1 MRTRFNIQFVI
12 FDEDKNE
19 DVYSMHMHSH
29 IFENMLTNRLKEA
42 FINDEHYKFL
52 ETPCPMR
59 VLSSIDEKKQLRLR
73 FSEDYYVHFDFKRHQ
88 HSLHFQQLHSN
99 SQEYFNLEELKI
111 ISAKIKK
118 ELETFLHY
126 QIDEPIIYIDIS
138 YL

>member
-1 MRTRFNIQFVI
+1 M
-12 FDEDKNE
+12 
-19 DVYSMHMHSH
+19 
-29 IFENMLTNRLKEA
+29 KES

-52 ETPCPMR
+52 ERAEPSI
-59 VLSSIDEKKQLRLR
+59 SSIDEKKQLRLR
-73 FSEDYYVHFDFKRHQ
+73 FNTDHFEFKQ
-88 HSLHFQQLHSN
+88 HSLHFHQLHSS

-111 ISAKIKK
+111 ISEKIKN

>member
-1 MRTRFNIQFVI
+1 MSYPFNIKFVI
-12 FDEDKNE
+12 FDENK
-19 DVYSMHMHSH
+19 DVSKKQKELRHSM
-29 IFENMLTNRLKEA
+29 IFEDTLKKILKEA

-52 ETPCPMR
+52 ERAEPSM
-59 VLSSIDEKKQLRLR
+59 SSIDEKKQLRLR
-73 FSEDYYVHFDFKRHQ
+73 FNTVHFEFKQHQ
-88 HSLHFQQLHSN
+88 HSLHFHQLHSS

-111 ISAKIKK
+111 ISEKIKN